1 MKKVAKYMLTVLL
14 LTCLSFPIS
23 GQAPQKFNYQAVVR
37 DNSGDII
44 SNQSVGIQLS
54 VHDVS
59 ATGTIVFRET
69 HNSSTNQF
77 GIVNLE
83 VGTGTAIIGTFSGI
97 NWQTGS
103 KYLKVEMD
111 PTGGNN
117 YIALGTT
124 QLISVPYALHSET
137 VTNNEDADS
146 DTTNELQLLS
156 LTGLNLSISKG
167 NTISL
172 PSYIAGQGIHFSGD
186 TISNTGDLSNIN
198 ELQSLS
204 ITGNNLSISSG
215 NTVAL
220 PAAPIYTAGSG
231 INITGYVIN
240 NTAPDQTVILTGQG
254 GTSITGTYPNFT
266 VSSTSFPTGTS
277 GNTIRHSG
285 SGWISNS
292 LLTNTGSQ
300 IGIGVTVPATGF
312 KLDIFGYSNTGIKS
326 SNYISSSANSSGYLG
341 VYGQNDFDGDINLDL
356 GYYNIGVLGKA
367 NDAATIDNYGIYG
380 YSNGKAVY
388 GIHADS
394 SDHIG
399 YLGSMHYGVYGQF
412 SSTIYG
418 SLGSSNYGAFGRNGG
433 NKYGYLGS
441 SLYGAYG
448 QYNSTIHGFLGS
460 SSYGAFGRYSSN
472 RYGYLGSSSYG
483 AYGQYISSRYGY
495 LGSIN
500 YGAYGC
506 YDSNKF
512 GYLGSN
518 NYGAYGRYSTDK
530 YGYLGSYLYGAY
542 GQYNPTN
549 YGYFGSL
556 NKGAYGT
563 STVTSGYGYG
573 GYFINSSSGSSSYG
587 VYASGAYTGSSNLGW
602 TYGLYAYSTSTTQ
615 DQKGIYN
622 NVNHSGTQGY
632 TYGIHNNVSTASG
645 NTASFR
651 GLYNYAARAAD
662 DASTYGIYSQA
673 SNGTNVY
680 GIYSYASSGSSNN
693 YAGYFVGNLA
703 YTGTLS
709 NPSDIRFKEN
719 LTPIKGVVEK
729 IKQLK
734 TYSYNYKKDHEAK
747 MMNFDEGVQ
756 FGFIAQELEI
766 LYPELVSN
774 NVNTYF
780 TKTQIGEKEV
790 EEEHEIPYKGINYIG
805 MIPILTE
812 AIKEQQET
820 IENQQKQI
828 DNQQKQI
835 DELKSL
841 LTQLTQSN

>member
-292 LLTNTGSQ
+292 YLQ
-300 IGIGVTVPATGF
+300 I
-312 KLDIFGYSNTGIKS
+312 LE
-326 SNYISSSANSSGYLG
+326 
-341 VYGQNDFDGDINLDL
+341 
-356 GYYNIGVLGKA
+356 
-367 NDAATIDNYGIYG
+367 
-380 YSNGKAVY
+380 
-388 GIHADS
+388 
-394 SDHIG
+394 
-399 YLGSMHYGVYGQF
+399 
-412 SSTIYG
+412 
-418 SLGSSNYGAFGRNGG
+418 
-433 NKYGYLGS
+433 
-441 SLYGAYG
+441 
-448 QYNSTIHGFLGS
+448 
-460 SSYGAFGRYSSN
+460 
-472 RYGYLGSSSYG
+472 
-483 AYGQYISSRYGY
+483 
-495 LGSIN
+495 
-500 YGAYGC
+500 
-506 YDSNKF
+506 
-512 GYLGSN
+512 
-518 NYGAYGRYSTDK
+518 
-530 YGYLGSYLYGAY
+530 
-542 GQYNPTN
+542 
-549 YGYFGSL
+549 
-556 NKGAYGT
+556 
-563 STVTSGYGYG
+563 
-573 GYFINSSSGSSSYG
+573 
-587 VYASGAYTGSSNLGW
+587 
-602 TYGLYAYSTSTTQ
+602 
-615 DQKGIYN
+615 
-622 NVNHSGTQGY
+622 
-632 TYGIHNNVSTASG
+632 
-645 NTASFR
+645 
-651 GLYNYAARAAD
+651 AR
-662 DASTYGIYSQA
+662 
-673 SNGTNVY
+673 
-680 GIYSYASSGSSNN
+680 
-693 YAGYFVGNLA
+693 
-703 YTGTLS
+703 
-709 NPSDIRFKEN
+709 
-719 LTPIKGVVEK
+719 
-729 IKQLK
+729 
-734 TYSYNYKKDHEAK
+734 
-747 MMNFDEGVQ
+747 
-756 FGFIAQELEI
+756 
-766 LYPELVSN
+766 LV
-774 NVNTYF
+774 
-780 TKTQIGEKEV
+780 
-790 EEEHEIPYKGINYIG
+790 
-805 MIPILTE
+805 
-812 AIKEQQET
+812 
-820 IENQQKQI
+820 
-828 DNQQKQI
+828 
-835 DELKSL
+835 
-841 LTQLTQSN
+841 